1 MTMLIS
7 IHIPETSGAA
17 FGAMLREHFGDR
29 LCFDYYSLRDHN
41 HRPMGAVPPGTEC
54 LHGHFIAGKYREQ
67 FPGSTFVTWL
77 RDPGERVASEYE
89 FLKSNPDPQSGLSQ
103 LIANGGTLLDF
114 AEHPYARNTQARYL
128 DGMTVGQFAFVG
140 LSEHFER
147 EIYRFIRLTGI
158 PLPIAVGVDADAA
171 RKARSPVP
179 AAARR
184 RILAL
189 NPEDLALYESAEKSV
204 AGPSKADTPAK
215 GAGSGRGDRPT
226 EPGPALDDPYL
237 QPYAN
242 LVARLVDETPGESAM
257 EAAVGGEF
265 FAIGMLEFSLLRSLG
280 LTDGATVVDVGCG
293 SGRLALPLSTMPG
306 VSYLGTDLVP
316 ELLAHARRIT
326 ARGDWTFERAKGLA
340 IPCRDATADFVC
352 FFSVLTHLRHEDS
365 FRYLAEAKR
374 ALKPG
379 GKIVFSFLEFYRPS
393 HWSVFQRDL
402 AEKSP
407 DEPINQ
413 FIEREAIKAWA
424 HRLGLLVVSIH
435 DGDKPHIPLA
445 REVRWQNG
453 IVMKQ
458 LGNLGQSVAVLEKP

>member
-1 MTMLIS
+1 MLIS

-17 FGAMLREHFGDR
+17 FGAMLREHFGGR
-29 LCFDYYSLRDHN
+29 LCFEYYNLCDHN
-41 HRPMGAVPPGTEC
+41 HLPIGAIPAGTEC
-54 LHGHFIAGKYREQ
+54 LHGHFIAGKYRAQ
-67 FPGSTFVTWL
+67 FPESSFVTWL
-77 RDPGERVASEYE
+77 RDPADRVASEYE
-89 FLKSNPDPQSGLSQ
+89 FLKSNPDPHSGLSQ
-103 LIANGGTLLDF
+103 LIASGGTLLDF
-114 AEHPYARNTQARYL
+114 AEHAYARNTQSRYL
-128 DGMTVGQFAFVG
+128 DGMAVAQFAFVG

-147 EIYRFIRLTGI
+147 EIYRFIRQTGI

-171 RKARSPVP
+171 RKARQPVP
-179 AAARR
+179 EAARR
-184 RILAL
+184 RILEL
-189 NPEDLALYESAEKSV
+189 NPEDLALYESAVRSA
-204 AGPSKADTPAK
+204 AGHSESKAPSTEAT
-215 GAGSGRGDRPT
+215 AGRGDRPI

-242 LVARLVDETPGESAM
+242 LVARLVDQTPGESAM

-293 SGRLALPLSTMPG
+293 SGRLALPLSIMPG

-326 ARGDWTFERAKGLA
+326 ARSDWRFERAKGLT
-340 IPCRDATADFVC
+340 IPCRDGTADFVC

-365 FRYLAEAKR
+365 FRYLSEAKR

-379 GKIVFSFLEFYRPS
+379 GKIVFSFLEFYRPT
-393 HWSVFQRDL
+393 HWSVFRKDL
-402 AEKSP
+402 AEKSD

-424 HRLGLLVVSIH
+424 YRLGLMVVALH